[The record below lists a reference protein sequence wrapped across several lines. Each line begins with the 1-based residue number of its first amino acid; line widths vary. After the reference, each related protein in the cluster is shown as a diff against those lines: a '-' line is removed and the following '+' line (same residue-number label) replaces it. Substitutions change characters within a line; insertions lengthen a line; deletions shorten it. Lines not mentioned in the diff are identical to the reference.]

1 MPGAAEIKGGGLPGT
16 CQDAN
21 RSRHSRSPGEGMVSV
36 RLPKKPQP
44 DSKKS
49 HVRTQ
54 LKAGTSNGLGVCRVT
69 KGKQQGLESA
79 ATTPDIPLE
88 Q

>member
-1 MPGAAEIKGGGLPGT
+1 
-16 CQDAN
+16 
-21 RSRHSRSPGEGMVSV
+21 MVSV
-36 RLPKKPQP
+36 RLPKRPQP

-49 HVRTQ
+49 HIRTQ

-69 KGKQQGLESA
+69 KGKRQGLESA

-88 Q
+88 H